1 MIAWPFF
8 YKGMKDKIMKEQNA
22 TNQDSQA
29 GNVLFY
35 IFLCVA
41 LLGVLTM
48 AMTGGG
54 KEQAAATSA
63 FRMSEDIKVQA
74 QGIRSVVLECI
85 LVQNASYPAQPG
97 TQLLSDVQCDMASGG
112 PQNLF
117 TAQSA
122 RAAPI
127 PPTPFDPWRYN
138 NDGAGFIS
146 AVLTSP
152 RASSPTVR
160 NIMTGLAEAFNAP
173 QTSPTSNV
181 YQNQEVCII
190 DTGSVAEFHICLK
203 SSTGVCGKLA
213 PANQNASGSPCSP

>member
-1 MIAWPFF
+1 
-8 YKGMKDKIMKEQNA
+8 MKTHA
-22 TNQDSQA
+22 TQA

-41 LLGVLTM
+41 LLGALTM
-48 AMTGGG
+48 ALTGGG
-54 KEQAAATSA
+54 GEQASASGA
-63 FRMSEDIKVQA
+63 FRMSEEIKVQA
-74 QGIRSVVLECI
+74 QGIRAAVMECI
-85 LVQNASYPAQPG
+85 LVQNAAYPVQPG
-97 TQLLSDVQCDMASGG
+97 SNLLSDVQCDMASGG

-122 RAAPI
+122 RAVPL
-127 PPTPFDPWRYN
+127 PPEIFNPWQYN

-146 AVLTSP
+146 ATLVSTRAASGTTRLVLKS
-152 RASSPTVR
+152 
-160 NIMTGLAEAFNAP
+160 LADTFNAP

-190 DTGSVAEFHICLK
+190 DTGSIAEFHICLK
-203 SSTGVCGKLA
+203 SSTGVCGKVA